1 MLKVA
6 VVERETESKDEKWK
20 EGSVA
25 RMQRAALSRVPKPK
39 TYTSKYIQRVK
50 FAKCGVV
57 VCFSHSLKFA
67 RFDVV
72 VE

>member
-39 TYTSKYIQRVK
+39 TYIHEY
-50 FAKCGVV
+50 
-57 VCFSHSLKFA
+57 
-67 RFDVV
+67 
-72 VE
+72 E